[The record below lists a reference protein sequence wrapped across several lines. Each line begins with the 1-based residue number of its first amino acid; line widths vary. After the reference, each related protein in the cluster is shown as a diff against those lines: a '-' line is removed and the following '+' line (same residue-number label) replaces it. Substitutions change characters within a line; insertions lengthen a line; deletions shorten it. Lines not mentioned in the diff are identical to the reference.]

1 MQELI
6 VIFERQL
13 ADINNYTSNTISNYI
28 SCIQQFIRYLK
39 NTWAI
44 DPHVIT
50 GTHLKAWFKHI
61 KQTGI
66 SQSRL
71 VHHQSAIKHFY
82 AFLRNMNYI
91 DTHPAMALLPIRRG
105 KRNRRRQAI
114 DTNTAVRLLKAV
126 DRSTWFGERDFMIM
140 SCLWTLGIR
149 RQEAVT
155 LTRGCF
161 EPDIVPGQNIGLLRV
176 QGKGNKQRALFV
188 VDQLYEQ
195 FIRYLNHPQTPTGD
209 DDPMFKSKAGSFMRD
224 GDAIGKIVHKYT
236 KLASIDQRITPH
248 MFRHGFATEMY
259 LQGVPPEAIQAM
271 MGHDKLEETAGY
283 IHIPMQAKKQA
294 LEQLTINGDQ
304 HGC

>member
-13 ADINNYTSNTISNYI
+13 ADVNNYTSDTVSNYI
-28 SCIQQFIRYLK
+28 SCIQQFHNFVN
-39 NTWAI
+39 NTWEI
-44 DPHVIT
+44 DPRVIT
-50 GTHLKAWFKHI
+50 GTHLKEWFKQI
-61 KQTGI
+61 KQTGV
-66 SQSRL
+66 SHSRL
-71 VHHQSAIKHFY
+71 IHHQSAIKHFY
-82 AFLRNMNYI
+82 TFLRNMNCI
-91 DTHPAMALLPIRRG
+91 DNNPAMALLPIRRG
-105 KRNRRRQAI
+105 MRNRRQAV
-114 DTNTAVRLLKAV
+114 DSNTAIQLLKAV

-140 SCLWTLGIR
+140 SCLWVLGIR

-176 QGKGNKQRALFV
+176 HGKGNKQRALFV
-188 VDQLYEQ
+188 VDKLYDH
-195 FIRYLNHPQTPTGD
+195 FIRYLNHPKTPAD
-209 DDPMFKSKAGSFMRD
+209 DDAPLFKSKTGTFMH

-236 KLASIDQRITPH
+236 KLAGINQRITPH

-259 LQGVPPEAIQAM
+259 LQDVPPEAIQAM

-283 IHIPMQAKKQA
+283 IHIPMQSKKQA